1 MLLQEVADS
10 AQVSEEGSMEEDA
23 EDEVPVN
30 SEQVIQHWPFF
41 IYILF
46 GSLKRLWLLHSVP
59 KW

>member
-30 SEQVIQHWPFF
+30 SEQVIQH
-41 IYILF
+41 
-46 GSLKRLWLLHSVP
+46 
-59 KW
+59 